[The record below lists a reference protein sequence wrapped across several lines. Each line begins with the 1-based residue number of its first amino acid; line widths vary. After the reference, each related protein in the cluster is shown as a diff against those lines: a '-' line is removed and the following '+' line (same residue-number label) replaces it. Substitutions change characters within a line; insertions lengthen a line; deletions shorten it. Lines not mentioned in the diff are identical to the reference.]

1 MPHPH
6 ILICLPT
13 YSEEVHINFAFS
25 LMNVTRAINESGATF
40 ETLHVASSHI
50 IRARNFFAN
59 YFLNHSEFT
68 HLLFLDTD
76 MQFPPE
82 AVIKLLKAN
91 KPLAGVAYPYR
102 RVDLDRKI
110 DETAQGLTMREWLE
124 THADYTVTILSNA
137 DGSAQIVDGFV
148 EAEHVGTGIFLAQPD
163 RCALRSIRSIGT
175 IHASDATARPARMS
189 ETSQRP
195 TQLSGIVQTLQTSPL
210 PATSRAA
217 FAPSTCRIVGNDT
230 PFFAAVTSA
239 RIETAI
245 SGGVRLPI

>member
-148 EAEHVGTGIFLAQPD
+148 EAEHVGTGIFLAQRNAFELAKPFTERFSPPLQYRD
-163 RCALRSIRSIGT
+163 MLTDGAFYAFFDTIEENGIYLSEDLSFCRRARLGGCAIWALLDQTVVHYG
-175 IHASDATARPARMS
+175 ASEVSGQYMQAMRR
-189 ETSQRP
+189 RG
-195 TQLSGIVQTLQTSPL
+195 QLV
-210 PATSRAA
+210 
-217 FAPSTCRIVGNDT
+217 
-230 PFFAAVTSA
+230 
-239 RIETAI
+239 
-245 SGGVRLPI
+245 